1 MSSIN
6 TKISTELLDHVIK
19 HFGNFR
25 AILKLTGQQSKIH
38 KKNKQKEQPI
48 NTGLLRRSIQP

>member
-25 AILKLTGQQSKIH
+25 AYKTYRTTI
-38 KKNKQKEQPI
+38 KKPQKEQTKGTAHKYRI
-48 NTGLLRRSIQP
+48 A